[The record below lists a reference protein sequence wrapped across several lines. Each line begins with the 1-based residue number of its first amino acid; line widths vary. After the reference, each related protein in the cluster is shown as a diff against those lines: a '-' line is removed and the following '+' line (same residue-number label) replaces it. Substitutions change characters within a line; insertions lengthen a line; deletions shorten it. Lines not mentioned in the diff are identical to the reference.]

1 MPTSGDLAKQ
11 QALRLLKVGI
21 GAFVWDFW
29 TWFFNGNCATYI
41 QALPDWTNTWNAMP
55 DLGFRRATSA
65 PTLCLPNA
73 PLSASFDEDLTSIAA
88 SRPAVIDDK
97 CLATARA
104 RNTAESWAAHICA
117 PYVQTKV
124 YTVGCR
130 AYAAGWWMD
139 FELIYIGAG
148 FITPLAVNVSMMI
161 GAILSWGI
169 AWPLLENREGE
180 WYPAGLASHSFRGLF
195 ACAFT

>member
-1 MPTSGDLAKQ
+1 MLD
-11 QALRLLKVGI
+11 
-21 GAFVWDFW
+21 
-29 TWFFNGNCATYI
+29 
-41 QALPDWTNTWNAMP
+41 
-55 DLGFRRATSA
+55 
-65 PTLCLPNA
+65 
-73 PLSASFDEDLTSIAA
+73 SIV
-88 SRPAVIDDK
+88 PK
-97 CLATARA
+97 
-104 RNTAESWAAHICA
+104 
-117 PYVQTKV
+117 
-124 YTVGCR
+124 CR

-195 ACAFT
+195 ACALPSTPPARPPVPCLKKRFALLSSCFTVGGLHTFG